1 MRMSKD
7 TQLTLLTRA
16 ICHALRWRHMMLLT
30 LALSPATRAAGYFN
44 PAFLSDDPSAVA
56 SLKRFEKGSGHG
68 PGKYRVDL
76 YLNENFIST
85 EDIEFKAPAEKKGDV
100 IPCLTRVRLDALGVE
115 MKAFPDIA
123 ALSPDDCVPL
133 TTMIPGARTDF
144 DFEQQ
149 QLKISLPQAAMKQSA
164 RGYIPPEQWDD
175 GITALLLNYDFTG
188 SNSWGDSVSNN
199 YYLNLQSTLNVG
211 PWRLHDYSS
220 GTYSGGQ
227 DSGSASRWDHVS
239 TYLQRSIIPL
249 KGELTVGDSYT
260 PSDVFD
266 SVGFRG
272 VQIASDDNMLPD
284 SLRGFAPTVR
294 GIAKSNAKV
303 TIKQNGYVI
312 YQTYVSPGAF
322 EINDLYPTS
331 SSGDMDVDI
340 TETDGTHTTFSV
352 PYSAVP
358 LLQREGRIKYAF
370 TGGQYHTNTDN
381 QDDENFAQGTI
392 IWGLPYGLTAYGGV
406 QHADNYQAENLGL
419 GLNLGD
425 YGAFSTD
432 LTQANSTLADDSKH
446 TGQSLRFLYAKSLS
460 ATGTNFQLLGYRY
473 STQGYYTLSDTTYT
487 RMSGHH
493 VDTLDESG
501 NDNEDDPANWTDYYD
516 LYYNKRGKIQVN
528 ISQQV
533 GSVGSVYVTGSQ
545 QSYWNT
551 SETDS
556 LFQVGYSGNLHDVSY
571 NLSFSYNKAQGQP
584 DSDQQ
589 FALSISLPLGKWL
602 SSGGDN
608 SDVNSQANN
617 AYATYNNSTDSHG
630 KMTQAAGVSGTL
642 LRDNNLSYTVQQGYA
657 NKGDGANGNASLDY
671 QGGLGNSN
679 IGYNYS
685 SGYQQVNYGL
695 SGGIVAHANGITL
708 SQPLGSTNVLIK
720 APGAAGVDIENST
733 GVKTDWRGYAVVPY
747 ATTYRQNRIAL
758 NTDTLGDKTDIDNA
772 VVDVV
777 PSEGAL
783 VVADFK
789 AHTGLRALVT
799 LMYHNKPV
807 PFGATVSRSDG
818 GTSTIVGDDGQA
830 YLMGLPLT
838 GELTVQ
844 WGDDVKEQCTAKY
857 QLDESEM
864 NKPISQFKAG
874 CE

>member
-1 MRMSKD
+1 MRTRMD
-7 TQLTLLTRA
+7 TPLTPPTRA
-16 ICHALRWRHMMLLT
+16 FLRTPGWRQIVLLT
-30 LALSPATRAAGYFN
+30 LVFSPVTRADNYFN

-56 SLKRFEKGSGHG
+56 SLKRFEKGNGHG
-68 PGKYRVDL
+68 PGKYRVDI
-76 YLNENFIST
+76 YLNGTFVST
-85 EDIEFKAPAEKKGDV
+85 EDVEFKAPANKQGDV
-100 IPCLTRVRLDALGVE
+100 APCLTRVRLDALGVE

-123 ALSPDDCVPL
+123 ALAEDACVPL
-133 TTMIPGARTDF
+133 ATMIPDARTDF

-149 QLKISLPQAAMKQSA
+149 HLNISLPQAAMKQSA

-188 SNSWGDSVSNN
+188 SNSWGDSVSNS
-199 YYLNLQSTLNVG
+199 YYLNLQSTLNIG

-220 GTYSGGQ
+220 GTYDGGQ
-227 DSGSASRWDHVS
+227 GDGSASHWEHIS
-239 TYLQRSIIPL
+239 TYLQRNIIPL

-294 GIAKSNAKV
+294 GIARSNAKV
-303 TIKQNGYVI
+303 TVKQNGYVI

-331 SSGDMDVDI
+331 SSGDMDVEI
-340 TETDGTHTTFSV
+340 AETDGSKTTFSV

-358 LLQREGRIKYAF
+358 LLQREGRIKYAV
-370 TGGQYHTNTDN
+370 TAGQYHTNTAD
-381 QDDENFAQGTI
+381 QDDQNFAQGTL
-392 IWGLPYGLTAYGGV
+392 IWGLPYGMTAYGGM
-406 QHADNYQAENLGL
+406 QHSENYQAESLGL

-425 YGAFSTD
+425 IGAFSAD

-446 TGQSLRFLYAKSLS
+446 SGQSLRFLYAKSLNS
-460 ATGTNFQLLGYRY
+460 TGTNFQLLGYRY
-473 STQGYYTLSDTTYT
+473 STQGFYTLDDTTYT
-487 RMSGHH
+487 QMSGYTI
-493 VDTLDESG
+493 DTQDGKKDVEP
-501 NDNEDDPANWTDYYD
+501 DWTDYYD
-516 LYYNKRGKIQVN
+516 LYYSKRGKIQIN

-533 GSVGSVYVTGSQ
+533 GSNGSVYVTGSQ

-551 SETDS
+551 DETDN
-556 LFQVGYSGNLHDVSY
+556 LWQVGYSGNLNDVSF
-571 NLSFSYNKAQGQP
+571 NLSYSYNKAMGQP
-584 DSDQQ
+584 QADQQ
-589 FALSISLPLGKWL
+589 FALGISLPLGKWL
-602 SSGGDN
+602 ASGDN
-608 SDVNSQANN
+608 SDVSNPLNN
-617 AYATYNNSTDSHG
+617 AYATYSNSTDNHG
-630 KMTQAAGVSGTL
+630 KMTQSAGVSGTL
-642 LRDNNLSYTVQQGYA
+642 LSDNNLSYTVQQGYA
-657 NKGDGANGNASLDY
+657 NQGDGTSGNASLNY
-671 QGGLGNSN
+671 QGGLGNGN
-679 IGYNYS
+679 IGYNYGA
-685 SGYQQVNYGL
+685 GYQQVNYGL

-720 APGAAGVDIENST
+720 APGASGVDIENST

-758 NTDTLGDKTDIDNA
+758 NTDTLGDKVDIDNA

-783 VVADFK
+783 VVANFA
-789 AHTGLRALVT
+789 AHTGLRAMVT
-799 LMYHNKPV
+799 LMHNNKPV

-818 GTSTIVGDDGQA
+818 GNSTLVGDDGQA

-844 WGDDVKEQCTAKY
+844 WGDDVKEQCKATY
-857 QLDESEM
+857 QLAESEM
-864 NKPISQFKAG
+864 NKPISLFTLRCQ
-874 CE
+874 